1 MQQYMLILITD
12 CDCAAIRVDIDRLFF
27 NFFHHFDWLTHSDV
41 IQACT
46 SVYVINSAS
55 GQTKLCHHPPPSS
68 TTHHQP
74 KYLHHYPP
82 PTKIYPPP
90 MHLWIFTFEYI
101 FEVVKFTTI
110 HDHPPTAKTFFYKKP
125 IYKNL

>member
-1 MQQYMLILITD
+1 MQQYVLILITD
-12 CDCAAIRVDIDRLFF
+12 CDFAAICVDIDRRFF
-27 NFFHHFDWLTHSDV
+27 DFFHHFNWLTHSDV

-46 SVYVINSAS
+46 SVYMINPLRDRLNYA
-55 GQTKLCHHPPPSS
+55 

-74 KYLHHYPP
+74 KYLHHHPP

-90 MHLWIFTFEYI
+90 IYLWIFTFEYI
-101 FEVVKFTTI
+101 FEVAKSTTI